1 MAGKKQQPRAKAKDT
16 RKPRKKKVR
25 PIVKDSIEYVDYK
38 DVNLLKAFLSDRAKI
53 RGSRVSG
60 NNRQQ
65 QRQAAGAIKIARE
78 MALLP
83 YHMRVVTQRKGD
95 KRGGGR
101 GDRRVDDH
109 CGLGIKLPLGQGL
122 ECRGVIRLHLPLA
135 VQPGPG
141 QCAVEPDQA
150 VRACRVELRR
160 EIFRARRVRIFCAG
174 P

>member
-16 RKPRKKKVR
+16 RKPRKKKVS

-95 KRGGGR
+95 KRG
-101 GDRRVDDH
+101 RRRTRSR
-109 CGLGIKLPLGQGL
+109 P
-122 ECRGVIRLHLPLA
+122 
-135 VQPGPG
+135 
-141 QCAVEPDQA
+141 
-150 VRACRVELRR
+150 
-160 EIFRARRVRIFCAG
+160 
-174 P
+174 

>member
-1 MAGKKQQPRAKAKDT
+1 VAGKKQQPRAKAKDT
-16 RKPRKKKVR
+16 RKPRKKKVS

-95 KRGGGR
+95 KRGGGGGR
-101 GDRRVDDH
+101 GRDREDRDRGFEPEANDCFFVDDKNAQKTD
-109 CGLGIKLPLGQGL
+109 G
-122 ECRGVIRLHLPLA
+122 A
-135 VQPGPG
+135 TSD
-141 QCAVEPDQA
+141 AVEVVTEETTQEEA
-150 VRACRVELRR
+150 TE
-160 EIFRARRVRIFCAG
+160 
-174 P
+174 

>member
-16 RKPRKKKVR
+16 RKPRKKKVS

-60 NNRQQ
+60 NNRKQ
-65 QRQAAGAIKIARE
+65 QRQAAGAIKVARE

-95 KRGGGR
+95 KRGGGGGR
-101 GDRRVDDH
+101 GRDREDRDRGFEPEANDSVFDDD
-109 CGLGIKLPLGQGL
+109 KN
-122 ECRGVIRLHLPLA
+122 ERKSDDVTSD
-135 VQPGPG
+135 
-141 QCAVEPDQA
+141 AVEVVTEETTQEEA
-150 VRACRVELRR
+150 TE
-160 EIFRARRVRIFCAG
+160 
-174 P
+174 